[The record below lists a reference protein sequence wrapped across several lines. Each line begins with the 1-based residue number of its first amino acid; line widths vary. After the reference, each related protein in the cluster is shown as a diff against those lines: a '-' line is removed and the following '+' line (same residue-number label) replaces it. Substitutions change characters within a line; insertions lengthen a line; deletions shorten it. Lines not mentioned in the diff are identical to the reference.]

1 MQEKTGIRNILLTL
15 IALAMVFGVALAVP
29 SGTVLEDPEANYS
42 DEADDEDGDDEFDF
56 LLPSADKDD

>member
-29 SGTVLEDPEANYS
+29 SGTVLEDP
-42 DEADDEDGDDEFDF
+42 
-56 LLPSADKDD
+56 